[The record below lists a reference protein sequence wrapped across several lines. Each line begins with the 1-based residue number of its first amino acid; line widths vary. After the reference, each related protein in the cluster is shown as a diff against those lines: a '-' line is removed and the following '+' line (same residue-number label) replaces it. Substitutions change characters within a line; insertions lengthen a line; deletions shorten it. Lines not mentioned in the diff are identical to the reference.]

1 MALVV
6 ITGAARSG
14 KSAAAQ
20 RLAHARA
27 GRGVEVVVAVFGVA
41 QGDAEFAAR
50 IERHRTERPTEFR
63 ALEAGDSRSWR
74 KSVPDEAVLVVE
86 CLGTL
91 AALMMGEATGDLDTD
106 TYETELESALDGALA
121 EFVAWVSRRSGD
133 TIVVTN
139 ETGWGVV
146 PAYASGRVF
155 RDALGRANTVF
166 VTIADAAYLAVNGR
180 VLDLGALPR
189 DVSWPSD

>member
-20 RLAHARA
+20 RVAQARSRVGA
-27 GRGVEVVVAVFGVA
+27 RVVVAVFGQA
-41 QGDAEFAAR
+41 EGDPEFAER
-50 IERHRTERPTEFR
+50 IERHRNGRPEGFR
-63 ALEAGDSRSWR
+63 TLEASDLRTWR
-74 KSVPDEAVLVVE
+74 ESVNDDDLLVVE

-91 AALMMGEATGDLDTD
+91 AGLVMREAGTD
-106 TYETELESALDGALA
+106 ADEAHLESSLDSALA
-121 EFVAWVSRRSGD
+121 DFVSWVVHRRGD

-146 PAYASGRVF
+146 PAFASGRVF
-155 RDALGRANTVF
+155 RDALGRANATLVTV
-166 VTIADAAYLAVNGR
+166 ADASYLAMGGR
-180 VLDLGALPR
+180 LLDLAALPR
-189 DVSWPSD
+189 DVTWPSE